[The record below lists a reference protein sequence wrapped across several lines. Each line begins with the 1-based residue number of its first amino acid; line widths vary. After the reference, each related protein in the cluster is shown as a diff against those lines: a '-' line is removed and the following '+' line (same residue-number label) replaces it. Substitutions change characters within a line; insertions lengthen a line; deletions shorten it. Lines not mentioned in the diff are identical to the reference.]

1 MTMLNLTIRSLWNR
15 KSTAILTIFSI
26 AISVTLLL
34 GVENIR
40 QGIRGSFSSAIS
52 GTDIIVG
59 ARGGSLQLLLYS
71 IFRIGNAPNNLSW
84 ESYNEIQN
92 DKRVKWTIPISLGDS
107 HRGYRVVGTNQD
119 YFKYFRYGSKKALQF
134 SEGSSFSNIFDTVIG
149 SEVGN
154 KFNYK
159 LNEEIVIAHGTGKKS
174 FLKHDDRPFRI
185 VGILKPTGTP
195 VDQSLHVSLEGI
207 TAMHVDWESGAPPME
222 GEGLSKEEVLKLD
235 LRAKE
240 ITSFLIGLKSKIN
253 AFSIQREINT
263 FRKEPLSAIMP
274 GVALQELWNILRT
287 AEIGLRAVTWFV
299 LFAGLL
305 GMMTALL
312 SGQNE
317 RRREMAIL
325 RSVGARPRTISF
337 LLIFE
342 ATILTVSGIIFGLL
356 FLYITLFISQPLL
369 ESYFGLFIAIKQ
381 PSINDFII
389 LGIII
394 LTGMLMAIFPAIR
407 AYRQSL
413 ADGMTIRL

>member
-1 MTMLNLTIRSLWNR
+1 MLNLFIRSLWNR
-15 KSTAILTIFSI
+15 RSTAVLTIFSI
-26 AISVTLLL
+26 SISVTLLI

-40 QGIRGSFSSAIS
+40 QGVRGSFSSAVS

-84 ESYNEIQN
+84 ESYNAFRN

-107 HRGYRVVGTNQD
+107 HRGFRVLGTNQD
-119 YFKYFRYGSKKALQF
+119 YFKYFRYGSKKKLEF
-134 SEGSSFSNIFDTVIG
+134 YKGKSFSKIFDTVIG
-149 SEVGN
+149 SEVAN

-159 LNEEIVIAHGTGKKS
+159 LNEKIIIAHGTGKKS
-174 FLKHDDRPFRI
+174 FLKHDDRPFKV

-207 TAMHVDWESGAPPME
+207 TAMHIDWESGAPPME
-222 GEGLSKEEVLKLD
+222 GESLSKVQIMKLD
-235 LRAKE
+235 LKPEE
-240 ITSFLIGLKSKIN
+240 ITSFLIGLKSKIH
-253 AFSIQREINT
+253 AFNIQRQINS
-263 FRKEPLSAIMP
+263 FKEEPLSSIMP
-274 GVALQELWNILRT
+274 GVALQELWNLLRT
-287 AEIGLRAVTWFV
+287 AEIGLRVITWFV

-305 GMMTALL
+305 GMMTSLL
-312 SGQNE
+312 SGLNE

-325 RSVGARPRTISF
+325 RSVGAGPGTISF

-342 ATILTVSGIIFGLL
+342 ATVLTLAGIIIGLF
-356 FLYITLFISQPLL
+356 FLYIILFVSQPLL
-369 ESYFGLFIAIKQ
+369 EGYFGLFIPIHP
-381 PSINDFII
+381 PSFKDLII

-394 LTGMLMAIFPAIR
+394 LTGMLMGCIPALR